1 MLEGQLCY
9 KLMLNK
15 TSEKGKGGELMLLLD
30 YNEDRSMQQSSS
42 KPEDWKSETKEMDL
56 GTAVESLQR
65 IAAKVQIHTLSS
77 YVGFGGGK
85 YKMTDVKRMTAKPD
99 FLGMSFK
106 DTNCKTEWYEN
117 CRTRNLLNKC
127 GCVPWE
133 IPHNKVMVKLI
144 KA

>member
-1 MLEGQLCY
+1 
-9 KLMLNK
+9 
-15 TSEKGKGGELMLLLD
+15 MLLLD

-42 KPEDWKSETKEMDL
+42 KPEDWKSETKEIDL